1 MFLFWVLF
9 FCGGGCTASTAASF
23 MFLSFLPDFF
33 ISLAED
39 IRLEDLFFGEVPWAA
54 GRVMFVVP
62 WPTINTHQHISL
74 EWLCR

>member
-1 MFLFWVLF
+1 MGKSLMFF
-9 FCGGGCTASTAASF
+9 FCWGGCTASTAASF

-33 ISLAED
+33 NSLAED

-62 WPTINTHQHISL
+62 WPTINKHQQIMSTSDL
-74 EWLCR
+74 